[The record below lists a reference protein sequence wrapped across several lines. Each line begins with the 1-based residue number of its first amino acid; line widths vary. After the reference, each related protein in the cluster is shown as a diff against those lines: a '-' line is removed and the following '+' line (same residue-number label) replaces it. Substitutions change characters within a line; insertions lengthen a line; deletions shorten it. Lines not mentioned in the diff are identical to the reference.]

1 MQKRTLVKFIDKWT
15 ERFPLSKR
23 EQDWAKSW
31 SKWANKSREEVI
43 QMTNHMMTLKQCE
56 DRLKFL
62 RETRGWYK

>member
-1 MQKRTLVKFIDKWT
+1 MLNI
-15 ERFPLSKR
+15 ENN
-23 EQDWAKSW
+23 WALSW